1 LPTTEPITLIV
12 YQDVT
17 ALKEAEALKDTFIG
31 LATHELRTPVT
42 ILAGYADLLMRRAA
56 RGQSCGLDEWQ
67 TQKLKEMKEATYQ
80 LTKLT
85 EDLLDVTRVQ
95 AGQFQLQCSP
105 TDLVALTLQV
115 VEQLQ
120 TTTEHHQISI
130 LRSPPLL
137 WATVDTFR
145 IEQVLYNLLSN
156 AIKYSPQ
163 SGPIEITIE
172 ENTEPHEAKFSIRD
186 YGLGIPHEQQSH
198 LFGRFFRADN
208 VRVARIGGTG
218 LGLYLCRELVERH
231 GGRIW
236 FESEE
241 GIGTTFFF
249 TLPCNAEGM
258 CSSPV

>member
-1 LPTTEPITLIV
+1 
-12 YQDVT
+12 
-17 ALKEAEALKDTFIG
+17 
-31 LATHELRTPVT
+31 
-42 ILAGYADLLMRRAA
+42 
-56 RGQSCGLDEWQ
+56 
-67 TQKLKEMKEATYQ
+67 
-80 LTKLT
+80 
-85 EDLLDVTRVQ
+85 
-95 AGQFQLQCSP
+95 
-105 TDLVALTLQV
+105 
-115 VEQLQ
+115 
-120 TTTEHHQISI
+120 
-130 LRSPPLL
+130 
-137 WATVDTFR
+137 VDTFR